1 MVDRTAETNAVPAD
15 KKMDPSGNKPWRTD
29 AARKDVPSN
38 EEEARLA
45 ANADVGSAKMAGG
58 LASDEARKSVL
69 GEDPAIKEEVELS
82 KRTGTQAE
90 RDAADAEATAKKN
103 TSSKAN
109 TSKK

>member
-1 MVDRTAETNAVPAD
+1 MVDSPEYPS

-45 ANADVGSAKMAGG
+45 ANPDVGSSKMAGG
-58 LASDEARKSVL
+58 LASDAARKSVL
-69 GEDPAIKEEVELS
+69 GEDKALTEEVELS

-90 RDAADAEATAKKN
+90 RDADASAKAA
-103 TSSKAN
+103 SSNNKAAP
-109 TSKK
+109 KKK